1 MRILLVED
9 DLPLANTLKSSLSEL
24 AHSVDHIDNGLIAF
38 NTLKTESYDAVI
50 LDLSLPDMD
59 GVEILKKVRDRGNKV
74 PIIILTARRE
84 VQSRVLTLNNGAD
97 DYLIKPFDFSELEA
111 RLGAIFRRSMML
123 DKATIT
129 LGNFTFDSAA
139 HRVFINDEEVH
150 IPKRELS
157 LLECLLNRQGKV
169 VSKDIILERIYSLD
183 EEADIQ
189 VIDLYMHRLRKRL
202 VNADTLSITTL
213 RGLGFLLDTQGP

>member
-9 DLPLANTLKSSLSEL
+9 DPSLSKMLLSALSESSH
-24 AHSVDHIDNGLIAF
+24 AVDHIDDGLVAY
-38 NTLKTESYDAVI
+38 NLLKTEIYDAII
-50 LDLSLPDMD
+50 LDLSLPGMD
-59 GVEILKKVRDRGNKV
+59 GIDVLKQVRDLHNHV

-84 VQSRVLTLNNGAD
+84 VQSRVLALNNGAD
-97 DYLIKPFDFSELEA
+97 DYLVKPFDISELEA
-111 RLGAIFRRSMML
+111 RLGAIFRRSMMR
-123 DKATIT
+123 DKETIK

-150 IPKRELS
+150 LPKRELS

-169 VSKDIILERIYSLD
+169 VSKDVILDRIYSIE

-202 VNADTLSITTL
+202 KDADALTITTL
-213 RGLGFLLDTQGP
+213 RGLGYLLDAQEK

>member
-9 DLPLANTLKSSLSEL
+9 DIPLAETLKTALAES
-24 AHSVDHIDNGLIAF
+24 AHSIDHLDNGLSAY
-38 NTLKTESYDAVI
+38 NLLKTESYDAVI

-59 GVEILKKVRDRGNKV
+59 GVEILKKTRDAGNHV

-84 VQSRVLTLNNGAD
+84 VQSRVLTLNHGAD
-97 DYLIKPFDFSELEA
+97 DYLIKPFDMSELEA
-111 RLGAIFRRSMML
+111 RLGAISRRSMMQ
-123 DKATIT
+123 DKASIS

-139 HRVFINDEEVH
+139 RRVFINKEEIH

-169 VSKDIILERIYSLD
+169 VSKQTILDRIYALD
-183 EEADIQ
+183 EEADLQ

-202 VNADTLSITTL
+202 KNADVLSITTL
-213 RGLGFLLDTQGP
+213 RGLGFLLDAQES